1 MKELNDN
8 EIRII
13 GVDQPTSPPERQPAP
28 QFGRPRWIWVVVAV
42 VVVLLAALLWWC
54 SSNVNSIPEE
64 VYFDSTTVVE
74 DAVQPVKPE
83 AQVADTLV
91 GVTLR
96 DTMVNDIPLAIYT
109 PHNLHASLHVGKL
122 PEQASD
128 TVLMALQ
135 AADLR
140 ADNMEIVSAF
150 VLRGELLSRGT
161 AKQGFCAII
170 GGSITL
176 GVDEATPYFEQ
187 AIAKGGD
194 FFRQYP
200 LVDGG
205 KLVENRIK
213 NKAIRRA
220 LVALGDHVVVV
231 ATRTRESLHDFSQS
245 LVDIGATTAINLVG
259 AKMSSGWINV
269 GDSIVTADP
278 ELAKYGSVWPDNINY
293 IIWTK

>member
-13 GVDQPTSPPERQPAP
+13 GADQPEPQSAP
-28 QFGRPRWIWVVVAV
+28 KPSRPWWQWALV
-42 VVVLLAALLWWC
+42 VVVLALLATLLWWC
-54 SSNVNSIPEE
+54 NNNSGHAPED

-74 DAVQPVKPE
+74 DTIKSVKP
-83 AQVADTLV
+83 VAHSTDTLV

-109 PHNLHASLHVGKL
+109 PHNLRASLHVGMMS
-122 PEQASD
+122 EQSGD
-128 TVLMALQ
+128 SVLMALQ

-150 VLRGELLSRGT
+150 VLRGELLARGT
-161 AKQGFCAII
+161 AKQGFCAIFDGKVI
-170 GGSITL
+170 L
-176 GVDEATPYFEQ
+176 GVDEVTPYFER
-187 AIAKGGD
+187 AITEGGD

-200 LVDGG
+200 LVADGH
-205 KLVENRIK
+205 LVENRIK

-220 LVALGDHVVVV
+220 LVNLSDQVVVV
-231 ATRTRESLHDFSQS
+231 ATRTRESLHDFSQA
-245 LVDIGATTAINLVG
+245 LVDIGATTAVNLVG
-259 AKMSSGWINV
+259 SKMSSGWINV
-269 GDSIVTADP
+269 GDSIVTPDP
-278 ELAKYGSVWPDNINY
+278 ELAKFGQRWPDNVNY

>member
-13 GVDQPTSPPERQPAP
+13 GADQPDHQPASQP
-28 QFGRPRWIWVVVAV
+28 GRPRWLWVVVALV
-42 VVVLLAALLWWC
+42 VALLAALLWWC
-54 SSNVNSIPEE
+54 SGNVTSAPEE

-74 DAVQPVKPE
+74 VGEQPMKPV
-83 AQVADTLV
+83 AQITDTLV

-109 PHNLHASLHVGKL
+109 PHNLRASLHVGKL
-122 PEQASD
+122 PEQAGDS
-128 TVLMALQ
+128 VLMALQ

-161 AKQGFCAII
+161 AKQGFCTII
-170 GGSITL
+170 DGNITL
-176 GVDEATPYFEQ
+176 GVDEATPYFER
-187 AIAKGGD
+187 AIAEGGD

-200 LVDGG
+200 LVNSGA
-205 KLVENRIK
+205 LVENRIK

-220 LVALGDHVVVV
+220 LVAMGGQMVVV
-231 ATRTRESLHDFSQS
+231 ATRTRESLHDFSQA

-278 ELAKYGSVWPDNINY
+278 GLAKYGSLSPDKVNY